1 MNKEQKHSIIDALAL
16 YRHSID
22 SLNREIASESMMASN
37 LNENGKPSKEA
48 SRAMNRIAC
57 ATDLRDQ
64 LTSQRNA
71 LALAFSITL

>member
-1 MNKEQKHSIIDALAL
+1 MNKEQKHGIINAIAL
-16 YRHSID
+16 YRSNIE
-22 SLNREIASESMMASN
+22 SLNRSIASESMMASN

-64 LTSQRNA
+64 LTAERDE
-71 LALAFSITL
+71 LALAFGITL